1 MKISCYSPFLL
12 YIFSCFVLKHFPLL
26 LYEANRPTDG
36 RSYKQQQ
43 RKRQEKSSCFRL
55 PPADHPAQSALN
67 CNRMIKYLRQGSE
80 LSMIMP
86 RLRLLHSFLH
96 PFTVATEIRE
106 KYAWFSLPP
115 SHFLRTGELGENRN
129 IRTTSEK
136 NGNQKIESAPIEGTC
151 GHVNSCRSECK
162 QQRGSKGNFC
172 TERRERQEKT
182 PTHRL
187 DCRGQTIFH

>member
-12 YIFSCFVLKHFPLL
+12 YIFSCFVLKHFALL

-55 PPADHPAQSALN
+55 PPADHPAQPALN

-86 RLRLLHSFLH
+86 RLRLLHSFLR

-106 KYAWFSLPP
+106 KYAWFSLPLLI
-115 SHFLRTGELGENRN
+115 SCELGSWE
-129 IRTTSEK
+129 
-136 NGNQKIESAPIEGTC
+136 KIEIYGL
-151 GHVNSCRSECK
+151 H
-162 QQRGSKGNFC
+162 QRKTEIRKSKV
-172 TERRERQEKT
+172 
-182 PTHRL
+182 HL
-187 DCRGQTIFH
+187 